1 MRSPLKR
8 KRVIAI
14 LGAIGA
20 VAITAFAIA
29 YWTGGGSGSGTAEVG
44 EGGAVTLTA
53 TVEAGIAPGTAK
65 DVAFTAANETGSP
78 IQVGT
83 VHLVGIA
90 ADGEH
95 GACETA
101 DFTMADVT
109 ENHSV
114 PAGATAEA
122 LPTEGSLAYA
132 NTGVSQDACKGAT
145 LILTLSSN

>member
-8 KRVIAI
+8 KKVIAL
-14 LGAIGA
+14 LGAVGV
-20 VAITAFAIA
+20 VAITAFAVA
-29 YWTGGGSGSGTAEVG
+29 YWTGTGSGSGTAEVG

-53 TVEAGIAPGTAK
+53 AVEAGIAPGTAK
-65 DVAFTAANETGSP
+65 EVAFTAANESGSP
-78 IQVGT
+78 IQVAK

-90 ADGEH
+90 ADEEH
-95 GACETA
+95 AACETA

-114 PAGATAEA
+114 PAEATAEA
-122 LPTEGSLAYA
+122 LPTEGSLVYA

-145 LILTLSSN
+145 LTLTLSSN